1 MRELCPIRLNKGQ
14 NTMTRSQQ
22 RRQRQNRIEIA
33 LIILAPPLAILTLAL
48 GGALGFILSNG
59 GTF

>member
-1 MRELCPIRLNKGQ
+1 
-14 NTMTRSQQ
+14 MTSSQK

-48 GGALGFILSNG
+48 GGALGLVLANG
-59 GTF
+59 GAL